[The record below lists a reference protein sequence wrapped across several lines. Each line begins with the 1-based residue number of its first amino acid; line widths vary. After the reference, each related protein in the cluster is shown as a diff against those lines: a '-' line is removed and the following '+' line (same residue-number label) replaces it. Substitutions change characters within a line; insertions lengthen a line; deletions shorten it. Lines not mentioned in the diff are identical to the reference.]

1 MVKEFAI
8 TAQVY
13 NNFDD
18 HKQTLLICESMTADS
33 YSHARKTFEDKFG
46 IDHTIVRIFSVEEI
60 NANNK
65 I

>member
-60 NANNK
+60 NANDK

>member
-8 TAQVY
+8 TAQIY

-18 HKQTLLICESMTADS
+18 HKQTLLVCESISADS

-46 IDHTIVRIFSVEEI
+46 VDHTIVRIFSVEEI
-60 NANNK
+60 DAINQV
-65 I
+65 